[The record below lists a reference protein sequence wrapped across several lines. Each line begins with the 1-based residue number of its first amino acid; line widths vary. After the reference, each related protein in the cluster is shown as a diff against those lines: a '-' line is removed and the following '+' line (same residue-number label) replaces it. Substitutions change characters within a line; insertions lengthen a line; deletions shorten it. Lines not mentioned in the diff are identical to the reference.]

1 MDSLSS
7 SKNINEPVQLGF
19 PEIPIKGD
27 FDLKNFPS
35 KIGGLPVWLLP
46 LSNNIDESF
55 FICSCGDYLSFLLQI
70 YSPLEDRNNSFHRM
84 LYVFF
89 CQKCWKKKD
98 LVKVLRINLPEKS
111 SIYDGEDILNINK
124 IINDGT
130 IKKVNEIL
138 KKFILEE
145 FFISTAPERKEASKL
160 YLDFYSNAEE
170 KSINSSDGSNN
181 NIQDKDMEEEII
193 FNNVKEE
200 KEYDN
205 MVQNYLKENPGV
217 NIEKIEEES
226 DDEKENDKIIDS
238 SNSDIILSLF
248 TKVTNYDKKQI
259 IRYYRNNFYPLWF
272 TQEKILST
280 KKTKCRNCGNDIV
293 FEFQIMP
300 YLFIKEPQIA
310 FNDIGTI
317 VIYTC
322 KKCCDS
328 KIEGGFVE
336 EYGFIQRTGENFR
349 DFNDNDNRYKEK
361 KYKEEMKEIKEDNEF
376 FAGVDEKDV
385 DEEGFVEVKK
395 TKKNKKNKK
404 NKKSKDK
411 KSKDKDKKKK
421 KKDEKES
428 PNIKPL
434 PNTGSCG

>member
-1 MDSLSS
+1 MDSSS
-7 SKNINEPVQLGF
+7 SSNNKNDPVQLGF
-19 PEIPIKGD
+19 AEEPKKGD

-46 LSNNIDESF
+46 LSNNISETF
-55 FICSCGDYLSFLLQI
+55 FICSCGENLSFLLQL
-70 YSPLEDRNNSFHRM
+70 YCPLEDKDNSFHRM
-84 LYVFF
+84 IYVFF

-124 IINDGT
+124 IINDET

-317 VIYTC
+317 VIFTC

-404 NKKSKDK
+404 NKD
-411 KSKDKDKKKK
+411 
-421 KKDEKES
+421 DEED
-428 PNIKPL
+428 
-434 PNTGSCG
+434 

>member
-1 MDSLSS
+1 MDSSS
-7 SKNINEPVQLGF
+7 SSNNKNDPVQLGF
-19 PEIPIKGD
+19 AEEPKKGD

-46 LSNNIDESF
+46 LSNNISETF
-55 FICSCGDYLSFLLQI
+55 FICSCGENLSFLLQL
-70 YSPLEDRNNSFHRM
+70 YCPLEDKDNSFHRM
-84 LYVFF
+84 IYVFF

-111 SIYDGEDILNINK
+111 SIYDGEEILNINK
-124 IINDGT
+124 IINDET

-170 KSINSSDGSNN
+170 KSINSSDGSTN

-404 NKKSKDK
+404 NKD
-411 KSKDKDKKKK
+411 
-421 KKDEKES
+421 DEED
-428 PNIKPL
+428 
-434 PNTGSCG
+434 

>member
-1 MDSLSS
+1 MDSSS
-7 SKNINEPVQLGF
+7 SSNNKNDPVQLGF
-19 PEIPIKGD
+19 AEEPKKGD

-46 LSNNIDESF
+46 LSNNISETF
-55 FICSCGDYLSFLLQI
+55 FICSCGENLSFLLQL
-70 YSPLEDRNNSFHRM
+70 YCPLEDKDNSFHRM
-84 LYVFF
+84 IYVFF

-111 SIYDGEDILNINK
+111 SIYDGEDILNIYK
-124 IINDGT
+124 IINDET

-170 KSINSSDGSNN
+170 KSINSSDGSTN

-238 SNSDIILSLF
+238 SNSDIILSIF

-280 KKTKCRNCGNDIV
+280 KKTKCRNCGNDIA

-404 NKKSKDK
+404 NKD
-411 KSKDKDKKKK
+411 
-421 KKDEKES
+421 DEED
-428 PNIKPL
+428 
-434 PNTGSCG
+434 

>member
-1 MDSLSS
+1 MDSSS
-7 SKNINEPVQLGF
+7 SSNNKNDPVQLGF
-19 PEIPIKGD
+19 AEEPKKGD

-46 LSNNIDESF
+46 LSNNISETF
-55 FICSCGDYLSFLLQI
+55 FICSCGENLSFLLQL
-70 YSPLEDRNNSFHRM
+70 YCPLEDKDNSFHRM
-84 LYVFF
+84 IYVFF

-124 IINDGT
+124 IINDET

-160 YLDFYSNAEE
+160 YLDFYLNAEE
-170 KSINSSDGSNN
+170 KNINSSDGSNS

-205 MVQNYLKENPGV
+205 MVQNYLKENSGV

-300 YLFIKEPQIA
+300 YLFIKEPKIA

-404 NKKSKDK
+404 NKD
-411 KSKDKDKKKK
+411 
-421 KKDEKES
+421 DEED
-428 PNIKPL
+428 
-434 PNTGSCG
+434 

>member
-1 MDSLSS
+1 MDSSS
-7 SKNINEPVQLGF
+7 SSNNKNDPVQLGF
-19 PEIPIKGD
+19 AEEPKKGD

-46 LSNNIDESF
+46 LSNNISETF
-55 FICSCGDYLSFLLQI
+55 FICSCGENLSFLLQL
-70 YSPLEDRNNSFHRM
+70 YCPLEDKDNSFHRM
-84 LYVFF
+84 IYVFF

-111 SIYDGEDILNINK
+111 SIYDGEEILNINK
-124 IINDGT
+124 IINDET

-280 KKTKCRNCGNDIV
+280 KKTKCRNCGNDIA

-404 NKKSKDK
+404 NKD
-411 KSKDKDKKKK
+411 
-421 KKDEKES
+421 DEED
-428 PNIKPL
+428 
-434 PNTGSCG
+434 

>member
-1 MDSLSS
+1 MDSSS
-7 SKNINEPVQLGF
+7 SSNNKNDPVQLGF
-19 PEIPIKGD
+19 AEEPKKGD

-46 LSNNIDESF
+46 LSNNISETF
-55 FICSCGDYLSFLLQI
+55 FICSCGENLSFLLQL
-70 YSPLEDRNNSFHRM
+70 YCPLEDKDNSFHRM
-84 LYVFF
+84 IYVFF

-124 IINDGT
+124 IINDET

-300 YLFIKEPQIA
+300 YLFIKEPKIA

-404 NKKSKDK
+404 NK
-411 KSKDKDKKKK
+411 
-421 KKDEKES
+421 DEEED
-428 PNIKPL
+428 
-434 PNTGSCG
+434 

>member
-1 MDSLSS
+1 MDSSS
-7 SKNINEPVQLGF
+7 SSNNKNDPVQLGF
-19 PEIPIKGD
+19 AEEPKKGD

-46 LSNNIDESF
+46 LSNNISETF
-55 FICSCGDYLSFLLQI
+55 FICSCGENLSFLLQL
-70 YSPLEDRNNSFHRM
+70 YCPLEDKDNSFHRM
-84 LYVFF
+84 IYVFF

-111 SIYDGEDILNINK
+111 SIYDGEEILNINK
-124 IINDGT
+124 IINDET

-138 KKFILEE
+138 KKFILDE

-205 MVQNYLKENPGV
+205 MIQNYLKENPGV

-404 NKKSKDK
+404 NKD
-411 KSKDKDKKKK
+411 
-421 KKDEKES
+421 DEED
-428 PNIKPL
+428 
-434 PNTGSCG
+434 

>member
-1 MDSLSS
+1 MDSSS
-7 SKNINEPVQLGF
+7 SSNNKNDPVQLGF
-19 PEIPIKGD
+19 AEEPKKGD

-46 LSNNIDESF
+46 LSNNISETF
-55 FICSCGDYLSFLLQI
+55 FICSCGENLSFLLQL
-70 YSPLEDRNNSFHRM
+70 YCPLEDKDNSFHRM
-84 LYVFF
+84 IYVFF

-111 SIYDGEDILNINK
+111 SIYDGEEILNINK
-124 IINDGT
+124 IINDET

-181 NIQDKDMEEEII
+181 NIQDKDTEEEII

-280 KKTKCRNCGNDIV
+280 KKTKCRNCGNDIA

-300 YLFIKEPQIA
+300 YLFIKEPKIA

-404 NKKSKDK
+404 NKD
-411 KSKDKDKKKK
+411 
-421 KKDEKES
+421 DEED
-428 PNIKPL
+428 
-434 PNTGSCG
+434 

>member
-1 MDSLSS
+1 MDSSS
-7 SKNINEPVQLGF
+7 SSNNKNDPVQLGF
-19 PEIPIKGD
+19 AEEPKKGD

-46 LSNNIDESF
+46 LSNNISETF
-55 FICSCGDYLSFLLQI
+55 FICSCGENLSFLLQL
-70 YSPLEDRNNSFHRM
+70 YCPLEDKDNSFHRM
-84 LYVFF
+84 IYVFF

-111 SIYDGEDILNINK
+111 SIYDGEEILNINK
-124 IINDGT
+124 IINDET

-205 MVQNYLKENPGV
+205 MIQNYLKENPGV

-300 YLFIKEPQIA
+300 YLFIKEPKIA

-404 NKKSKDK
+404 NKD
-411 KSKDKDKKKK
+411 
-421 KKDEKES
+421 DEED
-428 PNIKPL
+428 
-434 PNTGSCG
+434 

>member
-1 MDSLSS
+1 MDSSS
-7 SKNINEPVQLGF
+7 SSNNKNDPVQLGF
-19 PEIPIKGD
+19 AEEPKKGD

-46 LSNNIDESF
+46 LSNNISETF
-55 FICSCGDYLSFLLQI
+55 FICSCGENLSFLLQL
-70 YSPLEDRNNSFHRM
+70 YCPLEDKDNSFHRM
-84 LYVFF
+84 IYVFF

-124 IINDGT
+124 IINDET

-205 MVQNYLKENPGV
+205 MIQNYLKENPGV

-300 YLFIKEPQIA
+300 YLFIKEPKIA

-404 NKKSKDK
+404 NKD
-411 KSKDKDKKKK
+411 
-421 KKDEKES
+421 DEED
-428 PNIKPL
+428 
-434 PNTGSCG
+434 